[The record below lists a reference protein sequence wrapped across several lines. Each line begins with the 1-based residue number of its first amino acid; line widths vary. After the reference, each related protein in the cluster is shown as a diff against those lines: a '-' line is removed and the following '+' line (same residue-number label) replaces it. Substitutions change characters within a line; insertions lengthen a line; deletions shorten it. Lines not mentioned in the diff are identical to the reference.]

1 MINPGLKIVC
11 NDLVSKATRGNHHHI
26 LVPPKVFEQIKK
38 IVKKSNKEFEFYP
51 EPFDPKPWI
60 DF

>member
-1 MINPGLKIVC
+1 
-11 NDLVSKATRGNHHHI
+11 
-26 LVPPKVFEQIKK
+26 VPPKVFEQIKK